1 MFVGSFD
8 AWTPSQANQIV
19 ARPCGS
25 SASLKPHDEPS
36 MVI

>member
-8 AWTPSQANQIV
+8 AWTPSQDNQIV

-25 SASLKPHDEPS
+25 SAPLKPHDEPS